1 MFISQPLELGKA
13 IEIQAIK
20 YLLIKHK
27 IRMIKNMNN
36 QYHILL
42 GKKAVLLITFLFSG
56 QLRSRFFG
64 RTEADRSGAARP
76 VKQFPVPAAR
86 GGQSGIQR

>member
-56 QLRSRFFG
+56 QLRRRFFG
-64 RTEADRSGAARP
+64 RPEADRS
-76 VKQFPVPAAR
+76 
-86 GGQSGIQR
+86 